1 MALTAGA
8 APTIGI
14 VAGEAS
20 GDLLGA
26 NLIRAVHGQYPQA
39 RFVGVGGP
47 LMDSAGMDIL
57 FPMEKLAVRGYIE
70 VLRHYP
76 ELLGIRRRL
85 VRHFLRAPPACFIG
99 IDAPDFNL
107 DLELQLKNAGIAV
120 VHYVS
125 PAIWAWRAKRIHK
138 IRRAVSTMLVVF
150 PFEERIY
157 QEAGIPVSYVGH
169 PLADTL
175 AQHPGRQAARLQL
188 RMPPDTP
195 VIALLPGSRVSE
207 VDHMAGLFL
216 GAAREIA
223 RGVPGA
229 MFLLPAA
236 SRAARERV
244 EGALQRMGHEPL
256 NVTILAGHAHDAMAA
271 ADVVLVASG
280 TATLEAALLRRPM
293 VVAYRMPRISWWLM
307 NSRRRVPYIS
317 LPNILAG
324 ESLVPEFLQDAAT
337 PVTLANAVIDLLRD
351 PVAHARLETRFAAL
365 LAALRLDTA
374 TRVVAALQP
383 FIQGS
388 RA

>member
-76 ELLGIRRRL
+76 ELLGVRRRL
-85 VRHFLRAPPACFIG
+85 VRHFLRSPPVCFIG

-125 PAIWAWRAKRIHK
+125 PAIWAWRAKRVHK
-138 IRRAVSTMLVVF
+138 IRRAVSRMLVVF

-175 AQHPGRQAARLQL
+175 ARHPGRLAARLQL
-188 RMPPDTP
+188 RVPPDTP

-207 VDHMAGLFL
+207 VDQMAGLFL

-223 RGVPGA
+223 RSVPGA

-244 EGALQRMGHEPL
+244 EGALQRMGREPL

-307 NSRRRVPYIS
+307 NSRRRVPYVS

-337 PVTLANAVIDLLRD
+337 PVTLANAAIDLLRD
-351 PVAHARLETRFAAL
+351 PVARARLETRFAAL
-365 LAALRLDTA
+365 LASLRLDTA
-374 TRVVAALQP
+374 TRLVAALQP
-383 FIQGS
+383 FIQGP

>member
-1 MALTAGA
+1 MSKAA

-175 AQHPGRQAARLQL
+175 ARHPGRQAARLQL

-307 NSRRRVPYIS
+307 NSRRRVPYVS

>member
-188 RMPPDTP
+188 RVPPDTP